1 MALSL
6 FIMKDDVK
14 SAVDKVYS
22 YLNKSNPSSIIK
34 LTDKKEV
41 QLPRKVDIPGAL
53 LVVDNLLSGG
63 NNTQLSKDNVILLT
77 NKERIKNGNLPAL
90 VENQKLDLSA
100 EKKLQDM
107 FAKQYFEHISP
118 SGIGVAD
125 LSSQVG
131 YEYILIGENL
141 AMGNFKDDASLVN
154 AWMGSVG
161 HRANILNAHYT
172 DIGVAVGKGVFEGKD
187 IWMAVQHF
195 GAPRS
200 LCPSVDQ
207 VLLGMINLNQS
218 NIQGM
223 EDNLTLR
230 LDMINKGVLYE
241 GSTLYEQ
248 ISKYNN
254 LIDIF
259 NNLIKI
265 TKQKIDYYN
274 NQIRA
279 FNLCILNNQ

>member
-1 MALSL
+1 
-6 FIMKDDVK
+6 MKDDVK
-14 SAVDKVYS
+14 SAIDKVYS

-41 QLPRKVDIPGAL
+41 PLPGKVDIPGAL
-53 LVVDNLLSGG
+53 LVVNNLLGG
-63 NNTQLSKDNVILLT
+63 NNAQLSKDNVILLT
-77 NKERIKNGNLPAL
+77 NKARLTNGDLPAL
-90 VENQKLDLSA
+90 IENQKLDLSA

-154 AWMGSVG
+154 AWMGSAG
-161 HRANILNAHYT
+161 HRANILNVHYT
-172 DIGVAVGKGVFEGKD
+172 DIGVALGKGVFEGKD
-187 IWMAVQHF
+187 IWMAVEHF
-195 GAPRS
+195 GTPRS

-241 GSTLYEQ
+241 GSTSYEQ